1 MTDLPAGFRAWWM
14 SVPEDLRIA
23 WGASA
28 ISAAAAA
35 FAAGIAQASERP
47 DCNTCDNRGRVDGL
61 SQESHCDHCIR
72 DVYIKVVITHYGV
85 KMTYYPEKHCRSTV
99 GGHHTLPLSFLQ

>member
-1 MTDLPAGFRAWWM
+1 MTDRPAGFRAWWM

-61 SQESHCDHCIR
+61 SQESHCDHCIHGSR
-72 DVYIKVVITHYGV
+72 WKTSHYVRRETGAGGDVPT
-85 KMTYYPEKHCRSTV
+85 T
-99 GGHHTLPLSFLQ
+99 